1 MAFKSAFV
9 KPYVFSILPP
19 GTVPSS
25 QADGLASLTG
35 NPTFIP
41 SPVLEIRSSI
51 SLLPSQTIPL
61 SFAASTSAV
70 PSASVHYVARLLTP
84 SPSSKSPLFLV
95 TTPTDRTTA
104 NAEGSSIWRVKMKSW
119 GEQVDELVE
128 VGSYADALA
137 LLDTIDA
144 ALLPDKVCRSLTLHI
159 G

>member
-1 MAFKSAFV
+1 M

-19 GTVPSS
+19 GTVPTS

-61 SFAASTSAV
+61 SFAASTSTA
-70 PSASVHYVARLLTP
+70 PSVHYSARLLTA

-104 NAEGSSIWRVKMKSW
+104 NAEGSSIWRVKMKFW

-144 ALLPDKVCRSLTLHI
+144 ALLPDKVRRSRIASRITELTRL
-159 G
+159 